1 MCRLNS
7 ELKIFFLRLNRSNP
21 AFFYSGRKRGSDKN
35 MVVYKMN
42 ARTWLFSL

>member
-7 ELKIFFLRLNRSNP
+7 ELKIFSQVESFYP

-35 MVVYKMN
+35 VVVYKMN
-42 ARTWLFSL
+42 ARTWMFSL